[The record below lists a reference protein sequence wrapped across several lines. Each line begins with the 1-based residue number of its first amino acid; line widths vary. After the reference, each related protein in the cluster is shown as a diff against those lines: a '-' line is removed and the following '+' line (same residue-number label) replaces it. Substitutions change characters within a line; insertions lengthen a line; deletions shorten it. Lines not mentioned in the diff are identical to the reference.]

1 MSIEA
6 ADNLRAAEALLSA
19 LMGLGLKRA
28 VLCPGSRSG
37 PLALAASRLESQGL
51 SLLTGIDERSSAF
64 FALGQTRADGQPTAV
79 ITTSGTA
86 VANLLPAAVEAD
98 FSALP
103 LLLLTADRPER
114 LKACGANQ
122 TVNQEAYLQP
132 ACRALLQGPAAGL
145 HEASGE
151 RLLRLAQ
158 SAMRHALGAPAGPVH
173 LNLAFDEPLHADLSG
188 LTAAAPPSAQELPAL
203 FEPPGLQSLDP
214 LDPDQPGGGI
224 GQDRPAGAPVE
235 LLQRRHKTAAMASAP
250 WAHHNHPGLI
260 GIQGIQALQPWRF
273 KQRRKLL
280 R

>member
-51 SLLTGIDERSSAF
+51 SLLTGIDERSAAF

-145 HEASGE
+145 HEATG
-151 RLLRLAQ
+151 
-158 SAMRHALGAPAGPVH
+158 
-173 LNLAFDEPLHADLSG
+173 
-188 LTAAAPPSAQELPAL
+188 
-203 FEPPGLQSLDP
+203 
-214 LDPDQPGGGI
+214 
-224 GQDRPAGAPVE
+224 
-235 LLQRRHKTAAMASAP
+235 
-250 WAHHNHPGLI
+250 
-260 GIQGIQALQPWRF
+260 
-273 KQRRKLL
+273 
-280 R
+280 

>member
-1 MSIEA
+1 MAIEA

-19 LMGLGLKRA
+19 LMGLGLQRV

-37 PLALAASRLESQGL
+37 PLALAASRLESHGL
-51 SLLTGIDERSSAF
+51 ALISGIDERSAAF

-103 LLLLTADRPER
+103 LLLLTADRPDR

-145 HEASGE
+145 HEASDE

-173 LNLAFDEPLHADLSG
+173 LNLAFDEPLHADLAG
-188 LTAAAPPSAQELPAL
+188 LPEVAAPATQELPSL
-203 FEPPGLQSLDP
+203 FEPPALSCLAP
-214 LDPDQPGGGI
+214 LDPDQPGVIVVGPWRRGHGGRFVAALQQLSRRTGWPI
-224 GQDRPAGAPVE
+224 WLM
-235 LLQRRHKTAAMASAP
+235 LLQVFAVCRCR
-250 WAHHNHPGLI
+250 W
-260 GIQGIQALQPWRF
+260 
-273 KQRRKLL
+273 
-280 R
+280 